1 MARQLPPLNSLR
13 AFEAAARHMSFTK
26 AAEEL
31 HVTPAAVSHQVKA
44 LEDQLG
50 TVLFRR
56 LTRGLALT
64 HEGRAYLPGL
74 TDGLDRL
81 SKATDRVRWRGL
93 AGTLKVSVIPS
104 FGLRWLVPRLGDFRR
119 RYPEI
124 DVVVFAQM
132 ESVDFTR
139 SDVDV
144 GIRYGRGR
152 YPGLR
157 TELLMAE
164 ELFPVCSPV
173 LANGPCPIREMAH
186 LRHHTLL
193 HDADVHDDG
202 PWVGWPAWL
211 KWAGLDD
218 IDPARGLF
226 FSDTAQILAAAL
238 DGLGVAIGRS
248 ALLGD
253 DLRAGRLVQL
263 FQTRRPAP
271 FSYYVVTP
279 EAMAERPRIAAFL
292 AWLREMADAE
302 SRQP

>member
-50 TVLFRR
+50 LPLFRR
-56 LTRGLALT
+56 LTRGLVLT
-64 HEGRAYLPGL
+64 DEGRAYLPGL
-74 TDGLDRL
+74 TDGLDRM
-81 SKATDRVRWRGL
+81 SKATERVRWRGL

-104 FGLRWLVPRLGDFRR
+104 FGLRWLVPRLGSFRR

-124 DVVVFAQM
+124 DVVVLAQM
-132 ESVDFTR
+132 ETIDFAR

-144 GIRYGRGR
+144 GIRYGAGQ
-152 YPGLR
+152 YPGLH

-164 ELFPVCSPV
+164 ELFPVCSPD
-173 LANGPCPIREMAH
+173 LANGAFPIRELAD

-193 HDADVHDDG
+193 HDADVHG
-202 PWVGWPAWL
+202 EAPWIGWRAWL
-211 KWAGLDD
+211 EPAGLKGV
-218 IDPARGLF
+218 DPTRGLF
-226 FSDTAQILAAAL
+226 FSDSAQILAAAL

-248 ALLGD
+248 ALLGA
-253 DLRAGRLVQL
+253 DLRAGRLVRPL
-263 FQTRRPAP
+263 EARRPAH

-279 EAMAERPRIAAFL
+279 EAMVERPRIAAFL
-292 AWLREMADAE
+292 AWLREMADADTL
-302 SRQP
+302 QP